1 MEIIP
6 HHDALR
12 SDVNSLIIGIQAG
25 EFSIPIT
32 LDEQPDLFDIDG
44 FYRNGKGDFWVATE
58 EGKVIGTVAL
68 RDIGNAQGALRK
80 MFVHPDYRGSQHG
93 VARALLNRL
102 LEESRNRGFR
112 EIFLGTTE
120 KFRAAHRFYE
130 KNGFEL
136 IAPEELPPAFPRMI
150 QDTKYYRLRLIQNER
165 AK

>member
-6 HHDALR
+6 HHSALE

-32 LDEQPDLFDIDG
+32 LDEQPDLFDIEG
-44 FYRNGKGDFWVATE
+44 FYRKGKGDFWVATDH
-58 EGKVIGTVAL
+58 GKVIGTVAL

-80 MFVHPDYRGSQHG
+80 MFVHPDYRGSHHG
-93 VARALLNRL
+93 VALSLLTRL
-102 LEESRNRGFR
+102 LEESKHRGFR

-130 KNGFEL
+130 KNGFHL
-136 IAPEELPPAFPRMI
+136 ISPEELLPAFPRMI
-150 QDTKYYRLRLIQNER
+150 QDTKYYRLKII
-165 AK
+165 